1 MISEDFI
8 RLIQVFGSIEENVSL
23 PNYLTD
29 MKFNTR
35 QHNKA
40 IYKKLEDIY
49 KNFEDKIEKN
59 PKQDI

>member
-23 PNYLTD
+23 PNYLKD

-40 IYKKLEDIY
+40 IFKKLEDIY